1 MFSAGLQYS
10 MANSTDSTG
19 GDGMSIFL
27 WVLVVILFVVFVSC
41 FVKKLAVAS
50 GDDFKDDN
58 TYDLGENEVGKL
70 IQSNRRVCVLAYA
83 PWCSHCQR
91 LAPIYEHAADL
102 VRSELRR
109 GKRARLASALATV
122 DCTVDSNKDLCKEQH
137 VQAFPTIRVYRACS
151 LHPVDIPKSS
161 KKSTASDDAASAD
174 LAVDFFDNFGIS
186 TG

>member
-1 MFSAGLQYS
+1 MSSAGLQYS
-10 MANSTDSTG
+10 MADSTDSTG

-83 PWCSHCQR
+83 PWCSHC
-91 LAPIYEHAADL
+91 
-102 VRSELRR
+102 RR
-109 GKRARLASALATV
+109 MKPLFKKLSGQFKNTVFAQCDCEKHPNMARKLGV
-122 DCTVDSNKDLCKEQH
+122 D
-137 VQAFPTIRVYRACS
+137 AFPAFKVFNNSKQVGEHKGATGSISS
-151 LHPVDIPKSS
+151 LKEVL
-161 KKSTASDDAASAD
+161 KKIGAK
-174 LAVDFFDNFGIS
+174 
-186 TG
+186 